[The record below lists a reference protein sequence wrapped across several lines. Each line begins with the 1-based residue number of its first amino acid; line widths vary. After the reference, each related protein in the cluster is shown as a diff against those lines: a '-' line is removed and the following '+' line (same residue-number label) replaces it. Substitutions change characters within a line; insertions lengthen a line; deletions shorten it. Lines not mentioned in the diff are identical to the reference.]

1 MLMRQ
6 NIPRN
11 ERQVFFTVE
20 IAELFH
26 LLKIPFGQAFYLVT
40 KDHMVDGNFTT
51 VKHRT
56 IEIRAANNML
66 ANQKLKG
73 TVMFQVRKGL
83 NEKLAASLSRKIPKL
98 ISEKSLTVPSII
110 HLGSNNK
117 FHLHE
122 PIRSKTYRFLTFSAV
137 REEVHCQQVG

>member
-1 MLMRQ
+1 
-6 NIPRN
+6 
-11 ERQVFFTVE
+11 
-20 IAELFH
+20 
-26 LLKIPFGQAFYLVT
+26 
-40 KDHMVDGNFTT
+40 MVDGDFTT

-56 IEIRAANNML
+56 IETRAAHNML

-73 TVMFQVRKGL
+73 TVMFQVRKGR

-122 PIRSKTYRFLTFSAV
+122 PIRSKPYRFLMFSAV
-137 REEVHCQQVG
+137 REKVHCQQVG

>member
-6 NIPRN
+6 NISRN
-11 ERQVFFTVE
+11 ERQVFFPVE
-20 IAELFH
+20 IAALFH
-26 LLKIPFGQAFYLVT
+26 LLKIPFGQVFYLVT
-40 KDHMVDGNFTT
+40 KDHMVDGDFTT

-56 IEIRAANNML
+56 IETRAAHNML

-73 TVMFQVRKGL
+73 TVMFQVRKGR
-83 NEKLAASLSRKIPKL
+83 NEKLAASLYRKIPKL
-98 ISEKSLTVPSII
+98 ISEKSLTVPLII

-122 PIRSKTYRFLTFSAV
+122 PIRSKTYRFLMFSAV